1 MLKDIINNFVY
12 KKIFKDT
19 TINDL
24 KEYYKKDFKASFT
37 VFLFMSLFSAL
48 MIYFLKLSGS
58 NVFPG
63 IIFFVISTFGVLI
76 GGLSGFVSIMTL
88 NSFFNCKKE
97 MAEITD
103 KNFKLTYISGENKED
118 KEDKEEKEEKSKFRF
133 RSLHDF
139 INQYGNA
146 LLTEKMKSEDLQYL
160 INSLNSAGISEQE
173 SKEILRDIISEK
185 EDLDITLE
193 DFCFFIKELEYREAK
208 KNNDKKIKNTEKM
221 LDNLFNG
228 LKLSEENEEKKQ
240 LETIEIKKEKIN
252 T

>member
-1 MLKDIINNFVY
+1 MSII
-12 KKIFKDT
+12 T
-19 TINDL
+19 
-24 KEYYKKDFKASFT
+24 
-37 VFLFMSLFSAL
+37 
-48 MIYFLKLSGS
+48 
-58 NVFPG
+58 
-63 IIFFVISTFGVLI
+63 LI
-76 GGLSGFVSIMTL
+76 
-88 NSFFNCKKE
+88 SFFNCKKE
-97 MAEITD
+97 MVEIKD
-103 KNFKLTYISGENKED
+103 KNFKLTYISGENKE
-118 KEDKEEKEEKSKFRF
+118 EFRF

-139 INQYGNA
+139 INEYGNA

-228 LKLSEENEEKKQ
+228 LKLSEETEEKKQ

-252 T
+252 A

>member
-19 TINDL
+19 TIKDL
-24 KEYYKKDFKASFT
+24 KEYYKKNFKVSFT

-58 NVFPG
+58 NVFPD
-63 IIFFVISTFGVLI
+63 IIFVALSTFGVLI
-76 GGLSGFVSIMTL
+76 GGLSGFMSIITL
-88 NSFFNCKKE
+88 ISFFNCKKE
-97 MAEITD
+97 MVEIKD
-103 KNFKLTYISGENKED
+103 KNFKLTYISGENKE
-118 KEDKEEKEEKSKFRF
+118 EFRF

-139 INQYGNA
+139 INEYGNA

-228 LKLSEENEEKKQ
+228 LKLSEETEEKKQ

-252 T
+252 A